1 MRLEGDTKWWTE
13 KCLKILSLNS
23 RDAMCD
29 IQERGESVRYAV
41 GRPQKFDCCV
51 AFHFVSDETKLCR
64 GYGPHWLYCT
74 STLHILFERHFRKCP
89 INFTQIKQWSKVP
102 WKKVSITDIWKAKS
116 DKELNYIIHWC
127 SGLPWDDV
135 WATEPEKYLVLPQ
148 KKKKFSST
156 QLYYAKY
163 RFVSE
168 YGGGEGWGS
177 PYRNHHVSLVSL
189 TGD

>member
-1 MRLEGDTKWWTE
+1 M
-13 KCLKILSLNS
+13 LSLNS
-23 RDAMCD
+23 RDATCD
-29 IQERGESVRYAV
+29 IQEPTESVRYV
-41 GRPQKFDCCV
+41 MGR
-51 AFHFVSDETKLCR
+51 ATEIWLLCSFSFR
-64 GYGPHWLYCT
+64 CQMRWNCFESYGEHWLYCT
-74 STLHILFERHFRKCP
+74 STLHALFESHFRKCS

-102 WKKVSITDIWKAKS
+102 WRKVSITDIWKEKS

-156 QLYYAKY
+156 QWYYARY

-168 YGGGEGWGS
+168 YGIGRGGGS
-177 PYRNHHVSLVSL
+177 PHRNHHVSLVSL
-189 TGD
+189 TGE